1 MSRRPKDAEKAAV
14 GSGDGASCQGV
25 ECYIEEKRALVDECL
40 RRYLP
45 PVEGARTRLE
55 EAMRYSVEAGGKR
68 LRPVLCMAAAEAV
81 GGRVEQALPVACALE
96 MIHTYSLIHDDLPAM
111 DDDALRRGVP
121 TNHTVYGEAVAIL
134 AGDALLT
141 DAFYV
146 IAHQGPEAGLAA
158 EVVVAVV
165 ADIARAAGSAG
176 MVGGQALDLVLSGAR
191 VSLDEVERVHLLKTA
206 ALMEGAVVA
215 GGRVGG
221 ASEGQLGVLRSY
233 GRSLGL
239 AFQIVDD
246 LLDIEGGE
254 QVGKERGVDARRR
267 KATYPAVAGLEEAR
281 RRVEVLTEEA
291 AREAGRLGP
300 GGRILVQMATYL
312 GRRTY

>member
-1 MSRRPKDAEKAAV
+1 MSRRSKDAETAAGAGEGV
-14 GSGDGASCQGV
+14 SGQEV
-25 ECYIEEKRALVDECL
+25 ERYIEEKRALVDEWL

-45 PVEGARTRLE
+45 PVEGSRTRLE

-68 LRPVLCMAAAEAV
+68 LRPVLCMAAAESV
-81 GGRVEQALPVACALE
+81 GGRSERALPVACALE

-146 IAHQGPEAGLAA
+146 MAHYGLEAGLAA
-158 EVVVAVV
+158 EVVAAVV

-191 VSLDEVERVHLLKTA
+191 ASLDEVERVHLLKTA
-206 ALMEGAVVA
+206 ALMEGALVA

-221 ASEGQLGVLRSY
+221 ASEGELGVLRSY
-233 GRSLGL
+233 GRALGL

-254 QVGKERGVDARRR
+254 QVGKERGMDARRR

-281 RRVEVLTEEA
+281 RRVEVLTDKA

-300 GGRILVQMATYL
+300 GGRILVQMARYL